1 MFNRKIATALVLIG
15 ATFAPVASFAGA
27 AESPKPCI
35 LLDHKVTAVAP
46 YQVEVRQGHTTHSQL
61 QGAQVFVQAEPGLT
75 AEWLG
80 LTLTR
85 HLAEMRKSPSMKDCA
100 FTVDDVRVE
109 GDPAATS
116 FGSSSPRVMQSTPK
130 RCFAERVCCSDD
142 G

>member
-1 MFNRKIATALVLIG
+1 MFNRKIATALVLVV
-15 ATFAPVASFAGA
+15 ATFAPVASFAA
-27 AESPKPCI
+27 AASGPKPCI
-35 LLDHKVTAVAP
+35 LLDHKVTAVVP
-46 YQVEVRQGHTTHSQL
+46 YRVDEQRGHATFSRL

-100 FTVDDVRVE
+100 FTVDEVRVVVE
-109 GDPAATS
+109 PAATG
-116 FGSSSPRVMQSTPK
+116 FWVKFTARDANH
-130 RCFAERVCCSDD
+130 AEEVLRRARLLL